1 MSEENM
7 VSEGAL
13 INAINQIEF
22 LNSELNV
29 LKNKMEIEVEK
40 SKVSKQLIDNLS
52 TENIELRAQL
62 NFINNKIM
70 ASQQAANPEKKT
82 EQQDEPTSEEI
93 DSSKSN
99 VCQDVILDEE
109 LMEIA
114 RARSLT
120 DSDPHE

>member
-82 EQQDEPTSEEI
+82 EQQDEPTNEEI